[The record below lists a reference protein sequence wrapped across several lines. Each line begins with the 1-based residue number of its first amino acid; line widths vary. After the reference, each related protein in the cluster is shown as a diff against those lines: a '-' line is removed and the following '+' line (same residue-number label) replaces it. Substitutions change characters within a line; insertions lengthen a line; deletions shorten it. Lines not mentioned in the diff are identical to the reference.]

1 MQKSESITML
11 LKTITNEY
19 EKQFNQLFSAQGLT
33 SSQCAV
39 LQYLFETE
47 KEYINQIDI
56 EQHLRLKNPTVTG
69 LLKRLDEKGYVL
81 IVPSNQ
87 DKRKKNVYLTEQA
100 YRMQKKIQQNCK
112 SVDKQLFK
120 GMKKTEIVTLQRHLN
135 KILQNIEE

>member
-1 MQKSESITML
+1 MQKSESISML
-11 LKTITNEY
+11 LKKVTNEY
-19 EKQFNQLFSAQGLT
+19 EKQLNQLLMSHGLT
-33 SSQCAV
+33 ASQCAV

-47 KEYINQIDI
+47 KEYTNQIDI
-56 EQHLRLKNPTVTG
+56 EQHLNLKNPTVTG

-100 YRMQKKIQQNCK
+100 YRMQRKIQQNSK
-112 SVDKQLFK
+112 NMDKKLFR
-120 GMKKTEIVTLQRHLN
+120 GMKKTEIETLKRHLN